1 MARVSLHKYLSL
13 DETLNIFAGLGLF
26 KILQKKKKKKG
37 PTIFYLSSR
46 ILDQSSKVEPH
57 SLFLQSAGLEP

>member
-26 KILQKKKKKKG
+26 KILQKKKKDLQFL
-37 PTIFYLSSR
+37 ICQAEFSISR
-46 ILDQSSKVEPH
+46 VR
-57 SLFLQSAGLEP
+57 

>member
-1 MARVSLHKYLSL
+1 MARVSLHKYLIL

-26 KILQKKKKKKG
+26 KILQKKKKG
-37 PTIFYLSSR
+37 PAIFDLSSR